1 MKEDSL
7 QLIITFLVFGA
18 FLFGFNVS
26 VEWLEPYFPTM
37 VSQIFFRVLSSFLL
51 SAVIMILFG
60 ITKFDE

>member
-37 VSQIFFRVLSSFLL
+37 VSQIFL
-51 SAVIMILFG
+51 
-60 ITKFDE
+60 EY